1 MAKLTESILKM
12 IQDEADGIEYGSIT
26 IGINASSSSVNLT
39 VTREVR
45 VLKDDPESTKPGRVV
60 VRTVTRP

>member
-1 MAKLTESILKM
+1 MAKLTESMLKR
-12 IQDEADGIEYGSIT
+12 IQEEAEGIEYGSIT
-26 IGINASSSSVNLT
+26 IGINASASTVNLT